1 MRRFKSSK
9 HISIMA
15 VSNTGG
21 AFGFLRKSIA
31 GVVYSVSTASIKG
44 IKKQVARSKP
54 TSVRNPKTISQI
66 VQRMK
71 VVPAQLFYQAF
82 EKAAG
87 SVENN
92 PLSHSF
98 QGIAYGNKN
107 KLRFMQLAMQGEP
120 KAYVPKGI
128 NFPVPGV
135 YQVSEGSLT
144 NLPSGIGND
153 SDALALDLSNPIDAS
168 AMEVLQTL
176 GAQAGDQITVLELIA
191 EDNGSYKAAF
201 GRVIVGIGNEFEFTG
216 DTEGNV
222 ESVRLYDSGIVFGES
237 RVACAAFILSR
248 GTSSANAKRSTAIM
262 TIAPDFVDLMSP
274 EAYDAAVDSYITGV
288 AYNSLNSDWYLNQ
301 GTTQAFNGQVYA
313 QQLTLAA
320 GQGVDEFT
328 GTFLLG
334 RQVQGAGMRNV
345 IFTSDGTSA
354 GTAYALIDG
363 EWTTAAAYTAA
374 RVAAA
379 MGNVTPAYRP
389 YSAAIAAQLSGNA

>member
-1 MRRFKSSK
+1 
-9 HISIMA
+9 MA

-31 GVVYSVSTASIKG
+31 SVVYSVSTASIQG
-44 IKKQVARSKP
+44 TKKQVARSKP

-107 KLRFMQLAMQGEP
+107 KLRFMQLAMQGDP

-135 YQVSEGSLT
+135 YQVSEGSLP
-144 NLPSGIGND
+144 NLPSGLT
-153 SDALALDLSNPIDAS
+153 SDPDAANILDTSTAIDANQ
-168 AMEVLQTL
+168 LQSLVAL
-176 GAQAGDQITVLELIA
+176 GCQAGDQITFMGLYDNNGVYEASIA
-191 EDNGSYKAAF
+191 
-201 GRVIVGIGNEFEFTG
+201 RIIVGTANEWEW
-216 DTEGNV
+216 
-222 ESVRLYDSGIVFGES
+222 LKGES
-237 RVACAAFILSR
+237 QMGGVALMSDGIDFEAAGGNPACAAFILSR
-248 GTSSANAKRSTAIM
+248 GTSSDAKRSTAFM
-262 TIAPDFVDLMSP
+262 TIAPDYLSLMSP

-301 GTTQAFNGQVYA
+301 GTTQAFNGQVYS

-320 GQGVDEFT
+320 GEGVDEFT
-328 GTFLLG
+328 GNFLLG
-334 RQVQGAGMRNV
+334 RQVQGSGMRNV

-363 EWTTAAAYTAA
+363 EWTTAAAYTTA
-374 RVAAA
+374 RVVAA
-379 MGNVTPAYRP
+379 MGNVTPVYRQ
-389 YSAAIAAQLSGNA
+389 YSTAIAAQLSGNA

>member
-1 MRRFKSSK
+1 
-9 HISIMA
+9 MA
-15 VSNTGG
+15 TSNTGG
-21 AFGFLRKSIA
+21 AFGFLRKSIG

-44 IKKQVARSKP
+44 IKKQVARQKP

-98 QGIAYGNKN
+98 QGVAYGNKN
-107 KLRFMQLAMQGEP
+107 KLRFMQLAMQGDP

-128 NFPVPGV
+128 NFAVPGV
-135 YQVSEGSLT
+135 YQVSEGSLISLPEGNSAGNGDGYLNVGST
-144 NLPSGIGND
+144 FNEADIANLTSRGIE
-153 SDALALDLSNPIDAS
+153 L
-168 AMEVLQTL
+168 
-176 GAQAGDQITVLELIA
+176 GDQITCIGLIA
-191 EDNGSYKAAF
+191 ENGTYKASVA
-201 GRVIVGIGNEFEFTG
+201 RAIVGVGNTWDFLNGDSSLDGVILDSNGIYLG
-216 DTEGNV
+216 DTVV
-222 ESVRLYDSGIVFGES
+222 EI
-237 RVACAAFILSR
+237 AAAAFILSR
-248 GTSSANAKRSTAIM
+248 GTSSATAKRSTAFM
-262 TIAPDFVDLMSP
+262 TITPNYQSLMSP

-288 AYNSLNSDWYLNQ
+288 SYNSLNSDWYLNQ
-301 GTTQAFNGQVYA
+301 GTTQAFNGQVYS

-320 GQGVDEFT
+320 GEGVDEFT

-334 RQVQGAGMRNV
+334 RQVQGSGIRNV

-354 GTAYALIDG
+354 GTAYALING
-363 EWTTAAAYTAA
+363 EWTTAAAYTTA
-374 RVAAA
+374 RVVAA
-379 MGNVTPAYRP
+379 MGNVTPVYRQ

>member
-1 MRRFKSSK
+1 
-9 HISIMA
+9 MA

-82 EKAAG
+82 EKAAS

-135 YQVSEGSLT
+135 YQVSEGSLP
-144 NLPSGIGND
+144 NMPSGVIGAPQDDIISIGGSLVQANITTLASMGAEVGD
-153 SDALALDLSNPIDAS
+153 QLTFLALRPD
-168 AMEVLQTL
+168 
-176 GAQAGDQITVLELIA
+176 G
-191 EDNGSYKAAF
+191 NGGYEAAF
-201 GRVIVGIGNEFEFTG
+201 ARVIIGVGNSWEVTNDPNGALEDVQFTPNG
-216 DTEGNV
+216 IYFSS
-222 ESVRLYDSGIVFGES
+222 ESI
-237 RVACAAFILSR
+237 ACGALILSR
-248 GTSSANAKRSTAIM
+248 GTSSSTAKRSTAFM
-262 TIAPDFVDLMSP
+262 TLNPEYASLMSP

-301 GTTQAFNGQVYA
+301 GTTQAFNGQVYS

-320 GQGVDEFT
+320 GEGVDEFT

-334 RQVQGAGMRNV
+334 RQVQGANMRNV
-345 IFTSDGTSA
+345 IFTSDGTA
-354 GTAYALIDG
+354 NGTAYALING
-363 EWTTAAAYTAA
+363 QWTTAAAYTAA

-379 MGNVTPAYRP
+379 MGNVSPIYRQ

>member
-1 MRRFKSSK
+1 
-9 HISIMA
+9 MA

-44 IKKQVARSKP
+44 SKKQVARSKP

-128 NFPVPGV
+128 NFAVPGV
-135 YQVSEGSLT
+135 YQVSEGSLP
-144 NLPSGIGND
+144 NLPSGYSASGAPRLTVGTAVSANDLEALQQLGIEVGDQVTCIALLESQGTYRAGIARVIIGAGNEWETTNND
-153 SDALALDLSNPIDAS
+153 SDMNDIMLLDGGINTDSTAS
-168 AMEVLQTL
+168 
-176 GAQAGDQITVLELIA
+176 
-191 EDNGSYKAAF
+191 
-201 GRVIVGIGNEFEFTG
+201 
-216 DTEGNV
+216 GNV
-222 ESVRLYDSGIVFGES
+222 
-237 RVACAAFILSR
+237 ACVAFILSR
-248 GTSSANAKRSTAIM
+248 GTSSSTAKRSTAFM
-262 TIAPDFVDLMSP
+262 TITPDYADLMSP

-301 GTTQAFNGQVYA
+301 GSSQAFNGQVYS
-313 QQLTLAA
+313 QELTLAA
-320 GQGVDEFT
+320 GTGVEEFT

-334 RQVQGAGMRNV
+334 RQVQGSGIRNV

-354 GTAYALIDG
+354 GTAYALING
-363 EWTTAAAYTAA
+363 VWTTAAAYTTA
-374 RVAAA
+374 RVVAA
-379 MGNVTPAYRP
+379 MGNVSPVYRQF
-389 YSAAIAAQLSGNA
+389 SAAIAAQLSGNA

>member
-1 MRRFKSSK
+1 
-9 HISIMA
+9 MA
-15 VSNTGG
+15 TSNTGG
-21 AFGFLRKSIA
+21 AFGFLRKSIG

-44 IKKQVARSKP
+44 IKKQVARQKP

-71 VVPAQLFYQAF
+71 VVPAQLFYQSF

-98 QGIAYGNKN
+98 QGVAYGNKN
-107 KLRFMQLAMQGEP
+107 KLRFMQLAMQGDP

-135 YQVSEGSLT
+135 YQVSEGSLP
-144 NLPSGIGND
+144 NLPSGTADED
-153 SDALALDLSNPIDAS
+153 SDGILGVGAPITQAIVTTLSN
-168 AMEVLQTL
+168 L
-176 GAQAGDQITVLELIA
+176 GCQVGDQLTCIGLVDNNGIYEAGIA
-191 EDNGSYKAAF
+191 
-201 GRVIVGIGNEFEFTG
+201 RVIIGVGNNWEMT
-216 DTEGNV
+216 
-222 ESVRLYDSGIVFGES
+222 SGGADLTDIELKVDGVGFDNAAGS
-237 RVACAAFILSR
+237 VACAAFILSR
-248 GTSSANAKRSTAIM
+248 GTSSATAKRSTAFM
-262 TIAPDFVDLMSP
+262 TLAADYQSLMSP

-301 GTTQAFNGQVYA
+301 GSTQAFNGQVYA

-320 GQGVDEFT
+320 GEGVDEFT

-334 RQVQGAGMRNV
+334 RQVQGSGMRNV

-354 GTAYALIDG
+354 GTAYALING

-379 MGNVTPAYRP
+379 MGNVSPAYRQ

>member
-1 MRRFKSSK
+1 
-9 HISIMA
+9 MA
-15 VSNTGG
+15 TSNTGG

-54 TSVRNPKTISQI
+54 TSVRNPKTVSQI

-82 EKAAG
+82 EKAAS

-128 NFPVPGV
+128 NFAVPGV
-135 YQVSEGSLT
+135 YQVSEGSLPS
-144 NLPSGIGND
+144 LPGGN
-153 SDALALDLSNPIDAS
+153 S
-168 AMEVLQTL
+168 A
-176 GAQAGDQITVLELIA
+176 GAQTQLLVVDGALTATQMEQLQNVGVQPGDQITMLAMAYAGGE
-191 EDNGSYKAAF
+191 YKAEIA
-201 GRVIVGIGNEFEFTG
+201 RVIAGTGNSWDWASPTRLAAASELHTDG
-216 DTEGNV
+216 VNV
-222 ESVRLYDSGIVFGES
+222 EGADGD
-237 RVACAAFILSR
+237 VAAIAFIVSR
-248 GTSSANAKRSTAIM
+248 GTSSSTAKRSSAVM
-262 TIAPDFVDLMSP
+262 TITPAYANLMSP

-288 AYNSLNSDWYLNQ
+288 SYNSLNSDWYLNQ

-313 QQLTLAA
+313 QELTLAA
-320 GQGVDEFT
+320 GEGVDEFT

-334 RQVQGAGMRNV
+334 RQVQGSGMRNV

-354 GTAYALIDG
+354 GTAYALING

-379 MGNVTPAYRP
+379 MGNVTPTYRQ

>member
-1 MRRFKSSK
+1 
-9 HISIMA
+9 MA
-15 VSNTGG
+15 TSNTGG
-21 AFGFLRKSIA
+21 AFGFLRKSIG

-44 IKKQVARSKP
+44 IKKQVARQKP

-98 QGIAYGNKN
+98 QGVAYGNKN

-135 YQVSEGSLT
+135 YQVSEGSLPS
-144 NLPSGIGND
+144 LPSGTQVGD
-153 SDALALDLSNPIDAS
+153 T
-168 AMEVLQTL
+168 VLCTVGTPLTAEMVNSLVAL
-176 GAQAGDQITVLELIA
+176 GAQAGDQITCMALIDDNGTYIA
-191 EDNGSYKAAF
+191 EVWRIIIGAGNDWEPLNGASGADQLALYDT
-201 GRVIVGIGNEFEFTG
+201 GIEFE
-216 DTEGNV
+216 EGTV
-222 ESVRLYDSGIVFGES
+222 KP
-237 RVACAAFILSR
+237 VACAAFILSR
-248 GTSSANAKRSTAIM
+248 GTSSSTAKRSTAFM
-262 TIAPDFVDLMSP
+262 TIAPEYQSLMSP

-288 AYNSLNSDWYLNQ
+288 SYNSLNSDWYLNQ

-320 GQGVDEFT
+320 GEGVDEFT

-334 RQVQGAGMRNV
+334 RQVQGSGIRNV

-354 GTAYALIDG
+354 GTAYALING
-363 EWTTAAAYTAA
+363 EWTTAAAYTTA
-374 RVAAA
+374 RVVAA
-379 MGNVTPAYRP
+379 MGNVSPVYRQ

>member
-1 MRRFKSSK
+1 
-9 HISIMA
+9 MA
-15 VSNTGG
+15 TSNTGG
-21 AFGFLRKSIA
+21 AFGFLRKSIG

-107 KLRFMQLAMQGEP
+107 KLRFMQLAMQGDP

-135 YQVSEGSLT
+135 YQVSEGSLP
-144 NLPSGIGND
+144 NLPNGVYGGTSTPIMGPG
-153 SDALALDLSNPIDAS
+153 SALSQDNINVAAALGV
-168 AMEVLQTL
+168 EV
-176 GAQAGDQITVLELIA
+176 GDQITLMALVA
-191 EDNGSYKAAF
+191 NDNGTYEA
-201 GRVIVGIGNEFEFTG
+201 
-216 DTEGNV
+216 
-222 ESVRLYDSGIVFGES
+222 
-237 RVACAAFILSR
+237 RVARIVAQLGAEWEYLTPSEDIQDLTLYTDGISFDDVPNVAAAAFILSR
-248 GTSSANAKRSTAIM
+248 GNNSSTAKRSTQFM
-262 TIAPDFVDLMSP
+262 QIAPNFATLMSP

-288 AYNSLNSDWYLNQ
+288 SYNSLNSDWYLNQ
-301 GTTQAFNGQVYA
+301 GTKQAFNGQVYS

-320 GQGVDEFT
+320 GEGVEEFT
-328 GTFLLG
+328 GAFLLG
-334 RQVQGAGMRNV
+334 RQVQGSGIRNV

-354 GTAYALIDG
+354 GTAYALING
-363 EWTTAAAYTAA
+363 EWTTAAAYTTA
-374 RVAAA
+374 RVVAA
-379 MGNVTPAYRP
+379 MGNVSSLYRQF
-389 YSAAIAAQLSGNA
+389 SAAIAAQLSGNA

>member
-1 MRRFKSSK
+1 
-9 HISIMA
+9 MA
-15 VSNTGG
+15 TSNTGG

-135 YQVSEGSLT
+135 YQVSEGSLP
-144 NLPSGIGND
+144 NMPSGVSMAEGDVAVGFYD
-153 SDALALDLSNPIDAS
+153 SLNQNQVDFLIS
-168 AMEVLQTL
+168 L
-176 GAQAGDQITVLELIA
+176 GAQAGDQLTFVCIIEA
-191 EDNGSYKAAF
+191 NNEAYEAAF
-201 GRVIVGIGNEFEFTG
+201 GRVIIGL
-216 DTEGNV
+216 GNSV
-222 ESVRLYDSGIVFGES
+222 EWTNDPNRKLENVSFDSGGIIFEDS
-237 RVACAAFILSR
+237 DCACAAVILSR
-248 GTSSANAKRSTAIM
+248 GTQSSTAKRSTAFM
-262 TIAPDFVDLMSP
+262 TIAPNYQSLMSP

-301 GTTQAFNGQVYA
+301 GSTQAFNGQVYS
-313 QQLTLAA
+313 QELTLAA

-334 RQVQGAGMRNV
+334 RQVQGANMRNV
-345 IFTSDGTSA
+345 IFTSDGTA
-354 GTAYALIDG
+354 NGTAYALING
-363 EWTTAAAYTAA
+363 VWTTAAAYTAA

-379 MGNVTPAYRP
+379 MGNVTPAYRQ

>member
-1 MRRFKSSK
+1 
-9 HISIMA
+9 MA
-15 VSNTGG
+15 QSNVGG
-21 AFGFLRKSIA
+21 VFGFLRKSVGSI
-31 GVVYSVSTASIKG
+31 VYSTSTASLSG

-54 TSVRNPKTISQI
+54 TSVRNPRTISQI

-71 VVPAQLFYQAF
+71 VGPAQLFYAAF

-92 PLSHSF
+92 PLSHSW
-98 QGIAYGNKN
+98 QGVPYGPKSRT
-107 KLRFMQLAMQGEP
+107 KFLQLAMTGDP

-135 YQVSEGSLT
+135 YQVSEGSLQS
-144 NLPSGIGND
+144 LPAGASTSLQATTVLAMDEPLDAELITQLTEYGI
-153 SDALALDLSNPIDAS
+153 
-168 AMEVLQTL
+168 QT
-176 GAQAGDQITVLELIA
+176 GDQITVLALIS
-191 EDNGSYKAAF
+191 EGGTYRAAF
-201 GRVIVGIGNEFEFTG
+201 GRIIVGAGNEWVFTNDPNNDLQDIALNNDG
-216 DTEGNV
+216 VKFNSDN
-222 ESVRLYDSGIVFGES
+222 
-237 RVACAAFILSR
+237 VACAAYLVSR
-248 GTSSANAKRSTAIM
+248 GVSSSTAKRSTAFMSISP
-262 TIAPDFVDLMSP
+262 AFADLMSP

-288 AYNSLNSDWYLNQ
+288 AYNSLNSQWYLNQ
-301 GTTQAFNGQVYA
+301 GTSQAFNGQVYA

-320 GQGVDEFT
+320 GEGVDEFT

-354 GTAYALIDG
+354 GTAYALVNG

-379 MGNVTPAYRP
+379 MGNVTPAYRQ

>member
-1 MRRFKSSK
+1 
-9 HISIMA
+9 MA
-15 VSNTGG
+15 TSNTGG
-21 AFGFLRKSIA
+21 AFGFLRKSIG

-44 IKKQVARSKP
+44 NKKQVARQKP

-98 QGIAYGNKN
+98 QGVAYGNKN
-107 KLRFMQLAMQGEP
+107 KLRFMQLAMQGDP

-128 NFPVPGV
+128 NFVVPGV
-135 YQVSEGSLT
+135 YQVSEGSLP
-144 NLPSGIGND
+144 NLPSGVGTVNADVILEVGTALTAGNVQ
-153 SDALALDLSNPIDAS
+153 ALT
-168 AMEVLQTL
+168 ERGVET
-176 GAQAGDQITVLELIA
+176 GDQITCLCIA
-191 EDNGSYKAAF
+191 EESRGIYKAMF
-201 GRVIVGIGNEFEFTG
+201 GRIIVGIGANWEFTG
-216 DTEGNV
+216 DPIGIMEDIRLVSDGIRNLEG
-222 ESVRLYDSGIVFGES
+222 SAAA
-237 RVACAAFILSR
+237 VAFVVSR
-248 GTSSANAKRSTAIM
+248 GTSSATAKRSTAFM
-262 TIAPDFVDLMSP
+262 TLMPNYANLMSP
-274 EAYDAAVDSYITGV
+274 EAFDAAVDSYITGV

-313 QQLTLAA
+313 QQLTLAE
-320 GQGVDEFT
+320 GEGVDEFT

-334 RQVQGAGMRNV
+334 RQVQGSGIRNV

-354 GTAYALIDG
+354 GTAYALING
-363 EWTTAAAYTAA
+363 EWTTAAAYTTA
-374 RVAAA
+374 RVVAA
-379 MGNVTPAYRP
+379 MGAVSPAYRQ

>member
-1 MRRFKSSK
+1 
-9 HISIMA
+9 MA
-15 VSNTGG
+15 TSNTGG
-21 AFGFLRKSIA
+21 AFGWLRKSIA
-31 GVVYSVSTASIKG
+31 GIVYSVSTASIKG
-44 IKKQVARSKP
+44 TKKQVARSKP
-54 TSVRNPKTISQI
+54 TSVRNPRTISQI

-98 QGIAYGNKN
+98 QGVAYGNKN

-135 YQVSEGSLT
+135 YQVSEGSLPS
-144 NLPSGIGND
+144 LPSGYSDTGAARLTVGTAVSADDLEALQQLGIEVGDQVTCMALLESQGVYRAGIARVIVAAGNNWDIQNND
-153 SDALALDLSNPIDAS
+153 SDMADIKML
-168 AMEVLQTL
+168 
-176 GAQAGDQITVLELIA
+176 
-191 EDNGSYKAAF
+191 
-201 GRVIVGIGNEFEFTG
+201 
-216 DTEGNV
+216 
-222 ESVRLYDSGIVFGES
+222 DSGINADDTASGN
-237 RVACAAFILSR
+237 VACVAFILSR
-248 GTSSANAKRSTAIM
+248 GTNSSTAKRSTAFMSIM
-262 TIAPDFVDLMSP
+262 PDYASLMSP

-301 GTTQAFNGQVYA
+301 GSTQAFNGQVYA

-320 GQGVDEFT
+320 GEGVDEFT

-334 RQVQGAGMRNV
+334 RQVQGSGMRNV

-354 GTAYALIDG
+354 GTAYALING
-363 EWTTAAAYTAA
+363 EWTTAAAYTTA
-374 RVAAA
+374 RVVAA
-379 MGNVTPAYRP
+379 MGNVTPAYRQ
-389 YSAAIAAQLSGNA
+389 YSAAIAAQMSGNA

>member
-1 MRRFKSSK
+1 
-9 HISIMA
+9 MA
-15 VSNTGG
+15 TSNTGG
-21 AFGFLRKSIA
+21 AFGFLRKSIG

-44 IKKQVARSKP
+44 IKKQVARQKP
-54 TSVRNPKTISQI
+54 TGVRNPKTISQI

-87 SVENN
+87 SAENN

-107 KLRFMQLAMQGEP
+107 KLRFMQLAMQGDP

-135 YQVSEGSLT
+135 YQVSEGSLP
-144 NLPSGIGND
+144 NMPAGNIAAPVD
-153 SDALALDLSNPIDAS
+153 NFISVGGRLTQEQVDLLVSMGA
-168 AMEVLQTL
+168 EV
-176 GAQAGDQITVLELIA
+176 GDQLTFVCLID

-201 GRVIVGIGNEFEFTG
+201 ARVIIGVGNSWELTNDPDDAVQDVQMTRNGIYFAG
-216 DTEGNV
+216 GNV
-222 ESVRLYDSGIVFGES
+222 
-237 RVACAAFILSR
+237 ACGAFILSR
-248 GTSSANAKRSTAIM
+248 GTSSSTAKRSNAIM
-262 TIAPDFVDLMSP
+262 TIAPDYQSLMSP

-288 AYNSLNSDWYLNQ
+288 AYNSLNSEWYLNQ
-301 GTTQAFNGQVYA
+301 GTSQAFNGQVYS

-320 GQGVDEFT
+320 GEGVDEFT
-328 GTFLLG
+328 GIFLLG
-334 RQVQGAGMRNV
+334 RQVQGSGIRNV

-354 GTAYALIDG
+354 GTAYALING

-379 MGNVTPAYRP
+379 MGNVSPAYRKF
-389 YSAAIAAQLSGNA
+389 SAAIAAQLSGNA

>member
-1 MRRFKSSK
+1 
-9 HISIMA
+9 MA
-15 VSNTGG
+15 TSNTGG
-21 AFGFLRKSIA
+21 AFGFLRKSIG

-44 IKKQVARSKP
+44 IKKQVARQKP
-54 TSVRNPKTISQI
+54 TGVRNPKTISQI

-82 EKAAG
+82 EKVAG

-107 KLRFMQLAMQGEP
+107 KLRFMQLAMQGDP

-135 YQVSEGSLT
+135 YQVSDGSLPS
-144 NLPSGIGND
+144 LPSGVSAEAGT
-153 SDALALDLSNPIDAS
+153 AMLAVSTGISQAQLNLLTAAGI
-168 AMEVLQTL
+168 EV
-176 GAQAGDQITVLELIA
+176 GDQITCLALVEN
-191 EDNGSYKAAF
+191 DGVYNAAVA
-201 GRVIVGIGNEFEFTG
+201 RVIVSLGNDWEILNNSRDIEDLMLYTDGIGFENVNG
-216 DTEGNV
+216 D
-222 ESVRLYDSGIVFGES
+222 
-237 RVACAAFILSR
+237 VACAAFILSR
-248 GTSSANAKRSTAIM
+248 GTSSSTAKRSTAFM
-262 TIAPDFVDLMSP
+262 TIAPDYQSLMSP

-301 GTTQAFNGQVYA
+301 GTTQAFNGQVYS
-313 QQLTLAA
+313 QLLTLAA
-320 GQGVDEFT
+320 GEGVDEFT

-334 RQVQGAGMRNV
+334 RQVQGSGMRNV

-354 GTAYALIDG
+354 GTAYARING
-363 EWTTAAAYTAA
+363 EWTTAVAYTAA

-379 MGNVTPAYRP
+379 MGNVTPIYRKF
-389 YSAAIAAQLSGNA
+389 SAAIAAQLSGNA

>member
-1 MRRFKSSK
+1 
-9 HISIMA
+9 MA

-21 AFGFLRKSIA
+21 AFGFLRKSIG

-44 IKKQVARSKP
+44 IKKQVARQKP

-98 QGIAYGNKN
+98 QGVSYGNKN
-107 KLRFMQLAMQGEP
+107 KLRFMQLAMQGDP

-135 YQVSEGSLT
+135 YQVSEGSLPS
-144 NLPSGIGND
+144 LPNVESEGVAETLFVVG
-153 SDALALDLSNPIDAS
+153 SDLSAGS
-168 AMEVLQTL
+168 VATL
-176 GAQAGDQITVLELIA
+176 NDMGIQVGDQITILGLV
-191 EDNGSYKAAF
+191 DSNNGKYEATF
-201 GRVIVGIGNEFEFTG
+201 GRVIVGAGNKWELTDANGGTLEDIEWRQDGPTLK
-216 DTEGNV
+216 DTKV
-222 ESVRLYDSGIVFGES
+222 ASIAGIV
-237 RVACAAFILSR
+237 SR
-248 GTSSANAKRSTAIM
+248 GTSSSTAKRSTAFM
-262 TIAPDFVDLMSP
+262 RLNPDYASLMSP
-274 EAYDAAVDSYITGV
+274 KAYDAAVDSYIEGV

-301 GTTQAFNGQVYA
+301 GTTQAFNGQVYS
-313 QQLTLAA
+313 QQLTLAQ
-320 GQGVDEFT
+320 GEGVDEFT

-334 RQVQGAGMRNV
+334 RQIEGGNMRNV
-345 IFTSDGTSA
+345 IFTSDGTA
-354 GTAYALIDG
+354 NGTAYAFING
-363 EWTTAAAYTAA
+363 VWTTAAAYTAA

-379 MGNVTPAYRP
+379 MGSVGVAYRQ
-389 YSAAIAAQLSGNA
+389 YSAAIAAQLS

>member
-1 MRRFKSSK
+1 
-9 HISIMA
+9 MA
-15 VSNTGG
+15 TSNTGG
-21 AFGFLRKSIA
+21 AFGFLRKSIG

-44 IKKQVARSKP
+44 IKKQVARQKP

-82 EKAAG
+82 EKTAG

-98 QGIAYGNKN
+98 QGVAYGNKN
-107 KLRFMQLAMQGEP
+107 KLRFMQLAMQGDP

-135 YQVSEGSLT
+135 YQVSQGSLP
-144 NLPSGIGND
+144 NFPSEHVSDVDGNAVGIHG
-153 SDALALDLSNPIDAS
+153 SLAQADV
-168 AMEVLQTL
+168 ETL
-176 GAQAGDQITVLELIA
+176 VNMGAEAGDQLTFLALIA
-191 EDNGSYKAAF
+191 NGNGGYDAAF
-201 GRVIVGIGNEFEFTG
+201 ARVIIGVGNSWEVTNDPQDALSDVIIGTNG
-216 DTEGNV
+216 VN
-222 ESVRLYDSGIVFGES
+222 FGGGA
-237 RVACAAFILSR
+237 VACGAFILSR
-248 GTSSANAKRSTAIM
+248 GTSSATAKRSTAVM
-262 TIAPDFVDLMSP
+262 TIAPRYADLMSP
-274 EAYDAAVDSYITGV
+274 EAFDAAVDSYITGV

-334 RQVQGAGMRNV
+334 RLVQGSGIRNV

-354 GTAYALIDG
+354 GTAYALING
-363 EWTTAAAYTAA
+363 EWTTAAAYTTA
-374 RVAAA
+374 RVVAA
-379 MGNVTPAYRP
+379 MGAVTPAYRQ

>member
-1 MRRFKSSK
+1 
-9 HISIMA
+9 MA
-15 VSNTGG
+15 TSNTGG
-21 AFGFLRKSIA
+21 AFGFLRKSIG

-44 IKKQVARSKP
+44 IKKQVARMKP
-54 TSVRNPKTISQI
+54 TGVRNPKTISQI

-107 KLRFMQLAMQGEP
+107 KLRFMQLAMTGEP

-135 YQVSEGSLT
+135 YQVSEGSLPS
-144 NLPSGIGND
+144 LPSGFNS
-153 SDALALDLSNPIDAS
+153 SDKELCVVGEPLTPA
-168 AMEVLQTL
+168 EVNSLVAL
-176 GAQAGDQITVLELIA
+176 GAQAGDQITCMALIDDGGTYIA
-191 EDNGSYKAAF
+191 EVW
-201 GRVIVGIGNEFEFTG
+201 RVIIGAGNEWDPLNGASGADQLLLSDTGIDFTAG
-216 DTEGNV
+216 TV
-222 ESVRLYDSGIVFGES
+222 KP
-237 RVACAAFILSR
+237 VACAAFILSR
-248 GTSSANAKRSTAIM
+248 GTSSTTAKRSTAFM
-262 TIAPDFVDLMSP
+262 TISPEYQSLMSP
-274 EAYDAAVDSYITGV
+274 EAYAAAVDSYITGV
-288 AYNSLNSDWYLNQ
+288 SYNSLNSDWYLNQ

-320 GQGVDEFT
+320 GEGVDEFM

-334 RQVQGAGMRNV
+334 RQIQSAGMRNV

-354 GTAYALIDG
+354 GTAYALING
-363 EWTTAAAYTAA
+363 QWTTAAAYTAA

-379 MGNVTPAYRP
+379 MGNVTPAYRK

>member
-1 MRRFKSSK
+1 
-9 HISIMA
+9 MA
-15 VSNTGG
+15 TSNTGG

-44 IKKQVARSKP
+44 TKKQVARSKP

-107 KLRFMQLAMQGEP
+107 KLRFMQLAMQGDP

-144 NLPSGIGND
+144 NLPSGTHQDSTSELLMVGTPISQTHLINLLEIGV
-153 SDALALDLSNPIDAS
+153 
-168 AMEVLQTL
+168 E
-176 GAQAGDQITVLELIA
+176 AGDQITCIGLREENGVYNASIA
-191 EDNGSYKAAF
+191 
-201 GRVIVGIGNEFEFTG
+201 RIIVGLNAEWEYLNNNGGME
-216 DTEGNV
+216 DLH
-222 ESVRLYDSGIVFGES
+222 LYADGIDFVS
-237 RVACAAFILSR
+237 DAPTIACAAFILSR
-248 GTSSANAKRSTAIM
+248 GTSSATAKRSTAFM
-262 TIAPDFVDLMSP
+262 TISPNYQSLMSP
-274 EAYDAAVDSYITGV
+274 EAFDAAVDSYITGV

-313 QQLTLAA
+313 QELTLAQ
-320 GQGVDEFT
+320 GEGVDEFT

-334 RQVQGAGMRNV
+334 RQVQGSGMRNV
-345 IFTSDGTSA
+345 IFTSDGTNA
-354 GTAYALIDG
+354 GTAYALING
-363 EWTTAAAYTAA
+363 QWTTAAAYTAA

-379 MGNVTPAYRP
+379 MGNVSPAYRQ

>member
-1 MRRFKSSK
+1 
-9 HISIMA
+9 MA

-135 YQVSEGSLT
+135 YQVSEGSLP
-144 NLPSGIGND
+144 NMPSGVHSD
-153 SDALALDLSNPIDAS
+153 SQTQLLAVGGVISQTGLEALVN
-168 AMEVLQTL
+168 MGV
-176 GAQAGDQITVLELIA
+176 QAGDQITCVALFA
-191 EDNGSYKAAF
+191 NGGTYEAAVA
-201 GRVIVGIGNEFEFTG
+201 RVIVGLNDSWETLAGADTINGMALFDDGIEFASA
-216 DTEGNV
+216 D
-222 ESVRLYDSGIVFGES
+222 GE
-237 RVACAAFILSR
+237 VACAAFILSR
-248 GTSSANAKRSTAIM
+248 GTSSSTAKRSTAFM
-262 TIAPDFVDLMSP
+262 TIAPDYQSLMSP

-288 AYNSLNSDWYLNQ
+288 SYNSLNSDWYLNQ
-301 GTTQAFNGQVYA
+301 GTTQAFNGQVYS

-320 GQGVDEFT
+320 GEGVDEFT
-328 GTFLLG
+328 GIFLLG
-334 RQVQGAGMRNV
+334 RQVAGSGMRNV

-354 GTAYALIDG
+354 GTAYALING
-363 EWTTAAAYTAA
+363 EWTTAAAYTTA
-374 RVAAA
+374 RVVAA
-379 MGNVTPAYRP
+379 MGAVSPSYRK

>member
-1 MRRFKSSK
+1 
-9 HISIMA
+9 MA
-15 VSNTGG
+15 TSNTGG
-21 AFGFLRKSIA
+21 AFGFLRKSIG

-44 IKKQVARSKP
+44 IKKQVARQKP

-107 KLRFMQLAMQGEP
+107 KLRFMQLAMQGDP

-135 YQVSEGSLT
+135 YQVSEGSLP
-144 NLPSGIGND
+144 NLPSEYNAQIDELCLEVGTPLTAGMVG
-153 SDALALDLSNPIDAS
+153 SLA
-168 AMEVLQTL
+168 TL
-176 GAQAGDQITVLELIA
+176 GVEVGDQITIIA
-191 EDNGSYKAAF
+191 LADNNGIYEAQIN
-201 GRVIVGIGNEFEFTG
+201 RVIVGV
-216 DTEGNV
+216 GNV
-222 ESVRLYDSGIVFGES
+222 WEKQDPNHPTAGVKMGLSSISFEDATGYI
-237 RVACAAFILSR
+237 ACAAFILSR
-248 GTSSANAKRSTAIM
+248 GTSSSTAKRSTAFM
-262 TIAPDFVDLMSP
+262 TIAPDYLSLMSP

-301 GTTQAFNGQVYA
+301 GTTQAFNGQVYS
-313 QQLTLAA
+313 QQLTLAQ
-320 GQGVDEFT
+320 GEGVDEFT
-328 GTFLLG
+328 GNFLLG
-334 RQVQGAGMRNV
+334 RQVQGSGIRNV

-354 GTAYALIDG
+354 GTAYALVNG

-374 RVAAA
+374 RVGAA
-379 MGNVTPAYRP
+379 MGNVSPAYRQ

>member
-1 MRRFKSSK
+1 
-9 HISIMA
+9 MA
-15 VSNTGG
+15 TSNTGG
-21 AFGFLRKSIA
+21 AFGFLRKSIG

-44 IKKQVARSKP
+44 IKKQVARMKP
-54 TSVRNPKTISQI
+54 TGVRNPRTISQI

-128 NFPVPGV
+128 NFAVPGV
-135 YQVSEGSLT
+135 YQVSQGSLPNLPSTHVATAEGKAIGVLGSLT
-144 NLPSGIGND
+144 QADVETLVN
-153 SDALALDLSNPIDAS
+153 
-168 AMEVLQTL
+168 L
-176 GAQAGDQITVLELIA
+176 GAEAGDQLTFLALVA
-191 EDNGSYKAAF
+191 DKNGSYNAAF
-201 GRVIVGIGNEFEFTG
+201 ARVIIGVGNSWEVTNDPD
-216 DTEGNV
+216 DTLSDVILASN
-222 ESVRLYDSGIVFGES
+222 GINLGGGAA
-237 RVACAAFILSR
+237 ACGAVVLSR
-248 GTSSANAKRSTAIM
+248 GTQSATAKRSTAVM
-262 TIAPDFVDLMSP
+262 TIAPRYADLMSP

-301 GTTQAFNGQVYA
+301 GSTQAFNGQVYS

-320 GQGVDEFT
+320 GEGVEEFT

-334 RQVQGAGMRNV
+334 RLVQGSGIRNV

-374 RVAAA
+374 RVVAA
-379 MGNVTPAYRP
+379 MGNVTPAYRQ
-389 YSAAIAAQLSGNA
+389 YSAAIAAQLSGNV